1 MKRPRVKIPLSNIDW
16 LIEIVGGVF
25 FILMIVYPWH
35 YFDQLPET
43 IPTHFDASGNPDG
56 YDSKDKLW
64 NILSIG
70 GVIYIVLT
78 ILNFSPHFFN
88 YLTTITEENAAR
100 QYRLATTLLRR
111 LKVLIAICFFEIA
124 YGTIQIALF
133 NSESLNAWFLPAFLI
148 MNLVILVDYFYS
160 AFKK

>member
-1 MKRPRVKIPLSNIDW
+1 MKRPRVKIPLTNADW
-16 LIEIVGGVF
+16 VVEIVGAVF
-25 FILMIVYPWH
+25 FILMFVYPWH
-35 YFDQLPET
+35 YFDQLPES
-43 IPTHFDASGNPDG
+43 IPIHYDVAGNPKEYG
-56 YDSKDKLW
+56 SKNELW
-64 NILSIG
+64 NL
-70 GVIYIVLT
+70 VLVGSVLYLGIT
-78 ILNFSPHFFN
+78 ILTFFPHMFN

-111 LKVLIAICFFEIA
+111 LKVLIAFCFFEIA

-133 NSESLNAWFLPAFLI
+133 NSENLNAWFLPAFLI